1 MNRTLLLGFGILF
14 AFTFAVTPAQA
25 ATDWDVSGTYI
36 TQFTLGGSYNHDM
49 ILVQDESGN
58 ITGEGGGYPAGGSY
72 SYEWNIIDG
81 SVVNDAIT
89 LLVEYIGGPDAVG
102 TIMNMTGIIHS
113 NGTMDGVWDDN
124 YGGTLREGT
133 WATIQGV
140 AVEDMD
146 TDDDGVLNGDDYC
159 PNSSADGL
167 WTVGLGNNRLE
178 VRNIAGDLMWV
189 QNKVGK
195 KGVAS
200 PVTVHGIDY
209 THGCNGHEIIELL
222 DGVMNGHLKY
232 GVTAGLVEEFHFD
245 LMDGELDGI
254 YLVDTVL
261 VNSALVA
268 GANSSVLV
276 SGQEYRFD
284 VSGTWTNRP
293 GETVDAKFTTMDTWG
308 TWTDAPAG
316 GYHEDLIELQVNN
329 AFVEW
334 GDYSSA
340 HAYSV
345 AFTPAADA
353 SVNFR
358 VFDGDVLTNT
368 PLAWYSDNVGTLTVK
383 VYAQI

>member
-1 MNRTLLLGFGILF
+1 MNKTLLLGFGILF
-14 AFTFAVTPAQA
+14 AFTFAMTPAQA
-25 ATDWDVSGTYI
+25 ATNWDVTGTYVWDVMGTYFHDITLVQNPDGTFTGTGSYPAVDYVAAPGTSETGEVVTNGVVSGNDISFRVTYTGPFSPDASFDMTGTINEDGEISGTSPWAW
-36 TQFTLGGSYNHDM
+36 QFLGGSASLD
-49 ILVQDESGN
+49 
-58 ITGEGGGYPAGGSY
+58 T
-72 SYEWNIIDG
+72 DG
-81 SVVNDAIT
+81 
-89 LLVEYIGGPDAVG
+89 
-102 TIMNMTGIIHS
+102 
-113 NGTMDGVWDDN
+113 DGVSDEDDF
-124 YGGTLREGT
+124 
-133 WATIQGV
+133 
-140 AVEDMD
+140 
-146 TDDDGVLNGDDYC
+146 C
-159 PNSSADGL
+159 PEASEADGP
-167 WTVGLGNNRLE
+167 WSVGLGNNRLE
-178 VRNIAGDLMWV
+178 VAENLMWV

-195 KGVAS
+195 KGATS
-200 PVTVHGIDY
+200 LVTLYGIDY
-209 THGCNGHEIIELL
+209 TYGCNGHQIIELL

-232 GVTAGLVEEFHFD
+232 GVTAGLVEEFHTD
-245 LMDGELDGI
+245 LSDGELDGM
-254 YLVDTVL
+254 YFVETVL

-293 GETVDAKFTTMDTWG
+293 GESVDAKFTTMNNWS
-308 TWTDAPAG
+308 TWTDAPEG

-329 AFVEW
+329 AFVDW
-334 GDYSSA
+334 GTYSSA